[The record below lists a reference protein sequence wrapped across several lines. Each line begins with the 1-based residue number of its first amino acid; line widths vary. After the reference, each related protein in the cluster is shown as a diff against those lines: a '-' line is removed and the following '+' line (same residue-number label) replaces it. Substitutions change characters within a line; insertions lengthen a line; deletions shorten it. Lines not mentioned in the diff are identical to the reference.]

1 MNDAVFLVLFVI
13 SAVMAVFSFLYVLK
27 FPEYRGI
34 CKELLTAD
42 SFAMNRKDIATRA
55 TQKSL
60 QKNIDLKA
68 TSSKSGYQYFNDLFV
83 KRHSSLLT
91 KSAKNITLISLA
103 VLAFSIL
110 ACFLIPEAKPKING

>member
-1 MNDAVFLVLFVI
+1 
-13 SAVMAVFSFLYVLK
+13 
-27 FPEYRGI
+27 
-34 CKELLTAD
+34 
-42 SFAMNRKDIATRA
+42 MNRKDIATRA